1 MLWDWLGWI
10 LRTSKCFTA
19 NDSCFL
25 RKIGV
30 FSLSIHICSRSALCS
45 ATRKSLF
52 SEARW
57 AWYKSITGTSLCSW
71 KLHREKFHSKPF
83 FLWVGLSIWLQ
94 VMTCAERGACYGEM
108 SLSKYAES
116 GDWPSK
122 DHIYVAVICFASSVL
137 GGHRNQLLEQHLLGS
152 HWVTIVRNCTTGWQ
166 PKTIYLTAYSIWCWL
181 QLVISHCSSFFDCS
195 WLKHQASYN
204 ALWWPLGICVF
215 QADAWTNL
223 HVFSEIMIWKFYQL
237 KMTYVYVHI
246 FWLIIL

>member
-1 MLWDWLGWI
+1 MTWFVDL
-10 LRTSKCFTA
+10 TSS
-19 NDSCFL
+19 DD
-25 RKIGV
+25 
-30 FSLSIHICSRSALCS
+30 LC
-45 ATRKSLF
+45 
-52 SEARW
+52 
-57 AWYKSITGTSLCSW
+57 
-71 KLHREKFHSKPF
+71 
-83 FLWVGLSIWLQ
+83 WVGSLLRWNVAVKICRIWGLTKQ
-94 VMTCAERGACYGEM
+94 RPHM
-108 SLSKYAES
+108 
-116 GDWPSK
+116 
-122 DHIYVAVICFASSVL
+122 AVICFASSVL

-166 PKTIYLTAYSIWCWL
+166 LKTIYLTAYSIWCWL

-223 HVFSEIMIWKFYQL
+223 HVFWEIMIWKFYQL